1 MRIITKGG
9 VWKNS
14 EDEILKAAI
23 MKYGKNCWP
32 RVASL
37 LSRKTAK
44 QCKDRWHGWLD
55 PSIRKTEWSQEEEE
69 KLLHLAK
76 LMPNQ
81 WRTIAPIVGRTAG
94 QCVEHYEK
102 LLDRVNDGSSSSSG
116 ADGGANDPRRLK
128 PGEIDP
134 NPENRPARPDP
145 IDMDEDEKEM
155 LSEARARLAN
165 TMGKKE
171 KRKARERQM
180 EESRRLVGIQKKR
193 ELKAAGIDTTMK
205 VVKKSK
211 GLDVANIQQRE
222 VPAGFY
228 DISEEAEAGKRKRAA
243 MKFGAS
249 MDVAKFEGKDNLGYE
264 EKARQ
269 KDEKRL
275 KALFKD
281 NAPQAVLE
289 VSGQIDP
296 SSFRRRTELVLP
308 APKLTAGAVGAT
320 ERASDRMDVEES
332 STSILLDG
340 PSGSSSSSS
349 SERPGRIL
357 AGEDLVAQEA
367 RNQLAYRNAPA
378 VLDDDTEMPHM
389 LQGTGFEGAAP
400 RNALPSSSSAAHHLH
415 MNKNKSPAISFASL
429 PEPEY
434 TYEVSL
440 PTGKDGENEEDMEEE
455 DKVGQGSSLLRSDA
469 AEVAANKDKAER
481 EMGEHTRKQRSTPV
495 QRGLPL
501 PITLSVE
508 TKKALTMPSTAY
520 KGDTEL
526 SSAYALIQAEMIRVI
541 EHDLVAPDT
550 ALPLEKGEGGG
561 VDEEYMMK
569 AKHILHQETP
579 HVDEAAH
586 SRVMLTRNSLLGQD
600 SSGSAAALLAQYQA
614 VKDEVKGGNKRAT
627 EIEGRLTSNAK
638 YTVST
643 ARIAQAAQSLA
654 GLHGQ
659 YNQAMLDLQS
669 ISYLKAV
676 EDRAGVERVRKV
688 EQEAA
693 HLLAVEAALQREYA
707 ELI

>member
-55 PSIRKTEWSQEEEE
+55 PSIRKTDWSQEEEE

-102 LLDRVNDGSSSSSG
+102 LLDRVNDGSSSSSSSG

-180 EESRRLVGIQKKR
+180 EESRRLVGIQKRR

-211 GLDVANIQQRE
+211 GLDVTNIQQRE

-228 DISEEAEAGKRKRAA
+228 DVSEEVQEGKRKRAS
-243 MKFGAS
+243 MRFGAS
-249 MDVAKFEGKDNLGYE
+249 MDVAKFEGKANVSQE

-269 KDEKRL
+269 KDERRL
-275 KALFKD
+275 KALFED

-289 VSGQIDP
+289 VSEQNDP
-296 SSFRRRTELVLP
+296 SSFRRRSELSLP
-308 APKLTAGAVGAT
+308 APRAAGPGAVVNRSHDQMEIEGGT
-320 ERASDRMDVEES
+320 
-332 STSILLDG
+332 TSLLLGG
-340 PSGSSSSSS
+340 PSDPTPP
-349 SERPGRIL
+349 RPPARIPV
-357 AGEDLVAQEA
+357 GEDLIQQEA
-367 RNQLAYRNAPA
+367 KNQLAYRNAPA
-378 VLDDDTEMPHM
+378 VLDDDTDMPEM
-389 LQGTGFEGAAP
+389 LEGTGFQGSAP
-400 RNALPSSSSAAHHLH
+400 RTATSSPPSSASVSASVPSRPLLT
-415 MNKNKSPAISFASL
+415 NKPAGLSFASL

-434 TYEVSL
+434 AYEVSL
-440 PTGKDGENEEDMEEE
+440 PTGAGGNDEDDMDEEE
-455 DKVGQGSSLLRSDA
+455 GVMQPTVRDASEVVANQGKV
-469 AEVAANKDKAER
+469 ER
-481 EMGEHTRKQRSTPV
+481 EMTEHAKALRSTAV
-495 QRGLPL
+495 QRGLPV
-501 PITLSVE
+501 PT
-508 TKKALTMPSTAY
+508 ALTAQARKAFMLPSRAY
-520 KGDTEL
+520 AGDAEL
-526 SSAYALIQAEMIRVI
+526 SAAYALVQTEAIKVI
-541 EHDLVAPDT
+541 EHDIAAPQT
-550 ALPLEKGEGGG
+550 ALPLHEDALNEDYVSRAKKLLAEEAPILDDVAHEEVMLLRKGALGSEDCTAPG
-561 VDEEYMMK
+561 
-569 AKHILHQETP
+569 ALLHQYQILKEAVVDGSKSALETENRLSLGTK
-579 HVDEAAH
+579 VAS
-586 SRVMLTRNSLLGQD
+586 SRVGD
-600 SSGSAAALLAQYQA
+600 AA
-614 VKDEVKGGNKRAT
+614 V
-627 EIEGRLTSNAK
+627 
-638 YTVST
+638 
-643 ARIAQAAQSLA
+643 SLA
-654 GLHGQ
+654 SSHDQ
-659 YNQAMLDLQS
+659 FNRAVLDLRS

-676 EDRAGVERVRKV
+676 EERAGVERTRKI
-688 EQEAA
+688 EQETAY
-693 HLLAVEAALQREYA
+693 LLAVEASLQKEYA
-707 ELI
+707 ELM